1 MKRKSLALIISL
13 VIGSATFAQDPC
25 AVTHWEFQAVFE
37 DGTSSFDD
45 AGPDIVSLEG
55 IVLNNPGD
63 MVDPTPDYQGE
74 PADDMGGEWQIFIQG
89 EGDDHAATAIW
100 MGQNYSSLGDMR
112 PPEENYTDANW
123 IAELKSLNSAKF
135 SQGDRVR
142 VIGRYL
148 FYKGKLNINERHYI
162 SEENNFTIELLER
175 GVGLPRPEIITLD
188 QVKDANDNY
197 IFDHTRLTGCEYYQG
212 RLVRINNVG
221 LVDANEW
228 GPQDQTE
235 VQTATIIDSNN
246 LTFPL
251 KLGLGT
257 GIYAGSN
264 NLSETFDVIGIFDQE
279 PLAPPYPPDPKAGYR
294 IWVMDYDGN
303 GSVLASREHRQ
314 ASKPGDTNMNGMV
327 NLTDFAKLAEDWLK

>member
-1 MKRKSLALIISL
+1 MKRESLVLIISL
-13 VIGSATFAQDPC
+13 AIGSVGFAQDPC
-25 AVTHWEFQAVFE
+25 AVTHWEFQAVHQ

-74 PADDMGGEWQIFIQG
+74 PADDMGGQWQIFIQG
-89 EGDDHAATAIW
+89 EGDDHAATAVW
-100 MGQNYSSLGDMR
+100 MGQNYSSLGGMR
-112 PPEENYTDANW
+112 PIEENYTDADW
-123 IAELKSLNSAKF
+123 IAELERLNSAEF

-142 VIGRYL
+142 VTGRHL

-162 SEENNFTIELLER
+162 REENNFTIELLER
-175 GVGLPRPEIITLD
+175 GVGLPRPEIITLA

-197 IFDHTRLTGCEYYQG
+197 IFDHTRFTGCEYYQG
-212 RLVRINNVG
+212 RLVRINNVS

-228 GPQDQTE
+228 GPQDPTE
-235 VQTATIIDSNN
+235 IQTATIIDSDD

-251 KLGLGT
+251 KLGIGT

-264 NLSETFDVIGIFDQE
+264 NLSETFDVVGIFDQE
-279 PLAPPYPPDPKAGYR
+279 PPAPPYPPDPKAGYR

-314 ASKPGDTNMNGMV
+314 ASKPGDINMNGIV
-327 NLTDFAKLAEDWLK
+327 DLIDFAELAEDWLK